1 MNEICENVQ
10 LTSGKIKDNHSYDYY
25 FDASKNCKN
34 ISIALDGIKWRK
46 CFICVG
52 HIILIK
58 LIKEIPAVTHAKSQ
72 KLLNKMWEES

>member
-34 ISIALDGIKWRK
+34 ISIALDGIK
-46 CFICVG
+46 
-52 HIILIK
+52 
-58 LIKEIPAVTHAKSQ
+58 
-72 KLLNKMWEES
+72 